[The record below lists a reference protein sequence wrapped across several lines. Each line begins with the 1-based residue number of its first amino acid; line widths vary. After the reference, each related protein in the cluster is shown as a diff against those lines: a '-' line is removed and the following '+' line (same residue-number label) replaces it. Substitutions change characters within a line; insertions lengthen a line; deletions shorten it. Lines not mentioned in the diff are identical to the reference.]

1 MMTERIAMLSV
12 EDAVAAAKAIGIRDS
27 MAPLSAYRVLLRHPE
42 LTKSITEMLTTL
54 LFTSKKLD
62 FRLRELIIM
71 RIAWVTGSNYEWTQ
85 HWRIATHVG
94 LPAADVL
101 CVRDW
106 KNTDLFSPADQAV
119 LAAVDETLDGG
130 KISDAT
136 WAQCAANVGGPVEL
150 IEMVVAIGNWT
161 MFSQLLRSLEIPLE
175 DGVAAWPPDGVAA
188 GDDAY

>member
-1 MMTERIAMLSV
+1 M
-12 EDAVAAAKAIGIRDS
+12 
-27 MAPLSAYRVLLRHPE
+27 
-42 LTKSITEMLTTL
+42 
-54 LFTSKKLD
+54 
-62 FRLRELIIM
+62 
-71 RIAWVTGSNYEWTQ
+71 
-85 HWRIATHVG
+85 
-94 LPAADVL
+94 
-101 CVRDW
+101 RDW

-161 MFSQLLRSLEIPLE
+161 MFCQLLRSLEIPLE